1 MELTILNFLEQL
13 IDQKPIELLPTALA
27 WFISAPSNWTNFACF
42 QPTNSK
48 LLKFATLTIPIGKTT
63 LISSSKFMKAS
74 NFRAQPFYFHFN
86 YQQKFAEVI
95 VLQAQ
100 STASGFASAQWLV

>member
-1 MELTILNFLEQL
+1 
-13 IDQKPIELLPTALA
+13 
-27 WFISAPSNWTNFACF
+27 
-42 QPTNSK
+42 
-48 LLKFATLTIPIGKTT
+48 
-63 LISSSKFMKAS
+63 MKAS

-100 STASGFASAQWLV
+100 STASGFASAQ